1 LRSHSDTKD
10 QIIDAVELVLSEKG
24 IQEATIAEIAQR
36 AGVTDSVIY
45 HHFKNK
51 EDLMFSLVGVYQDE
65 MLDKLVEQLGGILE
79 PISRL
84 SKMVWFML
92 HYNETNQIYSKLLLF
107 ECRSNTAFFNH
118 ATYQSVRKCA
128 GNLLS
133 ILENGS
139 EVGVFRDDVNMRVV
153 RELVLGAIDMEN
165 INYFLGNGYKLNSTT
180 QDVPALVDLLR
191 AMIEYA
197 PARSEQNT
205 NKSERIVLA
214 AEKVFSE
221 KGYNQAT
228 ISEIAR
234 FAGIADGTIYEYFG
248 NKSELLMSVPRLRFS
263 EHMDS
268 LQEVFEIKTPIRK
281 LRRFIRYHFLLYM
294 AEPEFLRTFMLNV
307 QFNPEFYSS
316 EAYSIYQE
324 YTDIVDAILAEGKE
338 AGTIRESVNSRVFKN
353 LLFGG
358 FSHLALRWLLSDDK
372 NAIDKNREIDEIVN
386 LLTRAVEQV

>member
-1 LRSHSDTKD
+1 MRSHSNTKD
-10 QIIDAVELVLSEKG
+10 EIIDAVELILAEKG
-24 IQEATIAEIAQR
+24 IQEATISEIAQR

-51 EDLMFSLVGVYQDE
+51 EDVMFSLVEVYQDE
-65 MLDKLVEQLGGILE
+65 MLDKLEEQLGGILE

-84 SKMVWFML
+84 SKMIWFML
-92 HYNETNQIYSKLLLF
+92 HYNETNHIYSKLSLF
-107 ECRSNTAFFNH
+107 ECRSNTGFFDH
-118 ATYQSVRKCA
+118 TAYQSVRRCA

-139 EVGVFRDDVNMRVV
+139 EVGVFRGNVNMRVV
-153 RELVLGAIDMEN
+153 RELILGAIDMEN
-165 INYFLGNGYKLNSTT
+165 INYYLGNGYKLNSTT

-197 PARSEQNT
+197 PARSEPNT
-205 NKSERIVLA
+205 NKSDRIVLA
-214 AEKVFSE
+214 AEKIFAE

-234 FAGIADGTIYEYFG
+234 FSGVADGTVYEYFS
-248 NKSELLMSVPRLRFS
+248 NKNDLLMSIPRLRFS

-307 QFNPEFYSS
+307 QFNPEFYTS
-316 EAYSIYQE
+316 EAYKIYRE
-324 YTDIVDAILAEGKE
+324 YVDIIDTILEEGKQ
-338 AGTIRESVNSRVFKN
+338 ANTIREDVNNRVFKN

-358 FSHLALRWLLSDDK
+358 FSHLALRWLLSDEKD
-372 NAIDKNREIDEIVN
+372 AIDKNREIDEVVN